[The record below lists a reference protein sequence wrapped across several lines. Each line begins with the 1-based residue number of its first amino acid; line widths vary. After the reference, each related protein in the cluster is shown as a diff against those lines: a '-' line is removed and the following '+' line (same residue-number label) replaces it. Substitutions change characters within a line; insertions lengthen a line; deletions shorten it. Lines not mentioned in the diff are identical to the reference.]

1 MDPTSSAPEQYMNG
15 TNGTEVVAAAV
26 MEPVQPEMTAEVSAA
41 VEVEAPVPPP
51 PAAVQSPI
59 NYEDSFPALGGSAG
73 AHPSMNNSGPRIP
86 VAPVGWSRK
95 PTIQPT
101 TQSRRFE
108 IPRTERRANGD
119 ASGSGFGV
127 NDSKTLKNVM
137 DKTGCKIEMSSSK
150 DQTLTFLITGSEAE
164 FRKAKAELTA
174 QFQTQTQQTVSIP
187 K

>member
-15 TNGTEVVAAAV
+15 TNGEVAA
-26 MEPVQPEMTAEVSAA
+26 MEPEMIAEVSAA
-41 VEVEAPVPPP
+41 VEVEAPAPP

-95 PTIQPT
+95 PVLQPT

-108 IPRTERRANGD
+108 IPRTERRA
-119 ASGSGFGV
+119 SGSGFSV
-127 NDSKTLKNVM
+127 NDSKTLKNAWTRP
-137 DKTGCKIEMSSSK
+137 DA
-150 DQTLTFLITGSEAE
+150 GSRCCPPDIDIPHH
-164 FRKAKAELTA
+164 RKRGRIQKG
-174 QFQTQTQQTVSIP
+174 QC
-187 K
+187 